1 MNRISSTSLAM
12 LSLLCALVVPLAA
25 AAESENKVVLQLTD
39 NSTEKQTLVLNVADN
54 LRKEYGDKVQIEVVA
69 FGPGLDLLSVE
80 NANGERI
87 SRLAESG
94 VRFSACSI
102 TRGKLSALL
111 GNEVKLHES
120 AVEVHTGAAR
130 IVELVHQG
138 YVLIRP

>member
-1 MNRISSTSLAM
+1 MNRISFTGLTV
-12 LSLLCALVVPLAA
+12 LSLLCVLALAPALAG
-25 AAESENKVVLQLTD
+25 SDQKVVLQLSD
-39 NSTEKQTLVLNVADN
+39 NSIEKQTLVLNVADN
-54 LRKEYGDKVQIEVVA
+54 LSKEYGDQAQIEVVA
-69 FGPGLDLLSVE
+69 FGPGLDLLSAE
-80 NANGERI
+80 NTNSARI

-102 TRGKLSALL
+102 TKGKLSTLL
-111 GNEVKLHES
+111 GSEMKLHES